1 MKKHHGKFFDASGGH
16 HDSDSKKITTAGEG
30 TSLTF
35 GDNEQVQITSDIPE
49 DRSPLFQLC

>member
-1 MKKHHGKFFDASGGH
+1 MKKHHGKFFGASGGH
-16 HDSDSKKITTAGEG
+16 HDSKKITTVGEG